1 MYTTSNKSNYLS
13 ISIELPNP
21 SSWAVGAAGVVVAAG
36 TGDCKRGDRR
46 VGAGDGLL
54 ERTRRRDLGCP
65 ASGAGG
71 ASSDVDAAGRPLGC
85 SVGTYSRQG
94 GGGNISSH
102 LGRSIDVDSTAVD
115 QDDEVAGGGV
125 VLAEIGGATCEPGSF
140 CDDCGVAGTMFT

>member
-1 MYTTSNKSNYLS
+1 MS

-21 SSWAVGAAGVVVAAG
+21 SSWPVGTAGIVVAAG

-54 ERTRRRDLGCP
+54 ERTRRGDLGCP

-85 SVGTYSRQG
+85 SVGTCSRQG
-94 GGGNISSH
+94 GGGNISSQ
-102 LGRSIDVDSTAVD
+102 LGRGIDVDSAAVGAAVD